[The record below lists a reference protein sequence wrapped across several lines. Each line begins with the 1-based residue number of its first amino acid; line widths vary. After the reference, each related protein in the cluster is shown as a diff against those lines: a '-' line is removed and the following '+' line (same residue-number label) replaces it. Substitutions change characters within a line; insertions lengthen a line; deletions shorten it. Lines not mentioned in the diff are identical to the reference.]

1 MKKYILLTF
10 FLINI
15 HIPYAQELSSITL
28 DECIE
33 MALSN
38 NEDLKNSYLEENVSK
53 MTSREYTSVGFPQIQ
68 FESGLKYNYEIQ
80 KSLID
85 ISKFMPGVPEGTEQE
100 VAFGQ
105 KYDGKMDLGIN
116 QMIFNG
122 SYFVG
127 LSAAKELIVLS
138 KKQTIR
144 TKVNVIESVKKAFYV
159 VLNTKQRMELV
170 TSNLE
175 RIQSLLNDTEILFD
189 NGFVEKLD
197 VDRIKVSFNN
207 IYAEKIKAERL
218 YDLSLSVLKF
228 QIGYPLYDEIS
239 VNGSIE
245 DIDISLEGYDIEG
258 FKYSDRIEHS
268 ILSTNK
274 KLKSYD
280 LKNNRSQF
288 FPQIY
293 ANLSY
298 GYNTS
303 SSEYDLF
310 FNSKRWKNYGT
321 LGFQVIVPIFDG
333 FNKRSKINRSRL
345 VVKQVEN
352 QIQQLERSIDLQID
366 QNFIELKNAI
376 ESLNTSKENLI
387 LANEVYSISEKKYK
401 EGLGSN
407 LEVLDSN
414 NALKI
419 AQTNYYNSYYQVVI
433 SKINLEKTLGILN

>member
-1 MKKYILLTF
+1 MKYLTILIL
-10 FLINI
+10 FLFPNI
-15 HIPYAQELSSITL
+15 LFGQDTSLSL
-28 DECIE
+28 DECLQ

-38 NEDLKNSYLEENVSK
+38 NENLKNSILEENVSK
-53 MTSREYTSVGFPQIQ
+53 MTSREYLSVGFPQIQ
-68 FESGLKYNYEIQ
+68 FETGLKYNFEIQ

-100 VAFGQ
+100 VSFGQ
-105 KYDGKMDLGIN
+105 KYDGIMDFGIN

-127 LSAAKELIVLS
+127 LAASKALIELS
-138 KKQTIR
+138 EKQTIR
-144 TKVNVIESVKKAFYV
+144 TKVDIIESVNKAYYV
-159 VLNTKQRMELV
+159 VLNTKERLSLV
-170 TSNLE
+170 NSNLD
-175 RIQSLLNDTEILFD
+175 RIESLLNDTEILYE

-207 IYAEKIKAERL
+207 LNAEKIKAERL

-228 QIGYPLYDEIS
+228 QIGFPVNDKLS
-239 VNGSIE
+239 VKGSIE
-245 DIDISLEGYDIEG
+245 DVILSVNEYDIQS
-258 FKYSDRIEHS
+258 FDYSDRIEHS
-268 ILSTNK
+268 ILNTNK
-274 KLKSYD
+274 RLKSYD

-288 FPQIY
+288 LPQIY

-310 FNSKRWKNYGT
+310 FNSNRWKNYGT
-321 LGFQVIVPIFDG
+321 VGLQVIVPIFDG
-333 FNKRSKINRSRL
+333 FNKRSKINRSKI
-345 VVKQVEN
+345 VVQQVEN
-352 QIQQLERSIDLQID
+352 QIKFLERSIDLQIN
-366 QNFIELKNAI
+366 QNYIELKNAI
-376 ESLNTSKENLI
+376 ESLNVSKDNLV
-387 LANEVYSISEKKYK
+387 LANEVYNVSEKKYK
-401 EGLGSN
+401 EGVGSN

-419 AQTNYYNSYYQVVI
+419 AQTNYYNAYYQAII

>member
-1 MKKYILLTF
+1 MKFYTLLIF
-10 FLINI
+10 FLFPGYLFGQDNSS
-15 HIPYAQELSSITL
+15 LSL
-28 DECIE
+28 DECLQ

-38 NEDLKNSYLEENVSK
+38 NENLKNSFLEENVSK
-53 MTSREYTSVGFPQIQ
+53 MTSREYLSVGFPQIQ
-68 FESGLKYNYEIQ
+68 FETGLKYNFEIQ

-100 VAFGQ
+100 VSFGQ
-105 KYDGKMDLGIN
+105 KYDGIMDLGIN

-127 LSAAKELIVLS
+127 LEASKALIELS
-138 KKQTIR
+138 EKQTVR
-144 TKVNVIESVKKAFYV
+144 AKVDLIESVKKAYYV
-159 VLNTKQRMELV
+159 VLNTKERLNLV
-170 TSNLE
+170 NSNLE
-175 RIQSLLNDTEILFD
+175 RIKSLLTDTEILYK

-197 VDRIKVSFNN
+197 VDRIKVSYNN
-207 IYAEKIKAERL
+207 LNAEKIKAERL

-228 QIGYPLYDEIS
+228 QIGFPVNDKLS
-239 VNGSIE
+239 VKGSIE
-245 DIDISLEGYDIEG
+245 DVILSVNDYDIQS
-258 FKYSDRIEHS
+258 FDYSDRIEHS
-268 ILSTNK
+268 ILNTNK
-274 KLKSYD
+274 RLKSYD

-288 FPQIY
+288 LPQIY

-310 FNSKRWKNYGT
+310 FNSNRWKNYGT
-321 LGFQVIVPIFDG
+321 VGLQVIVPIFDG
-333 FNKRSKINRSRL
+333 FNKRSKINRSKI
-345 VVKQVEN
+345 VVQQVEN
-352 QIQQLERSIDLQID
+352 QIKFLERSIDLQIN

-376 ESLNTSKENLI
+376 ESLNVSKENLI
-387 LANEVYSISEKKYK
+387 LANEVYNVSEKKYK
-401 EGLGSN
+401 EGVGSN

-419 AQTNYYNSYYQVVI
+419 AQTNYYNAYYQAII